1 MTKARELSELANLM
15 SASGTTAT
23 VAGTLAATTLT
34 GNGAGITGLYA
45 DSNVAS
51 YLAANA
57 ASNIAAEAVNEAK
70 LQVSNSPTNGYML
83 TAQSAATGGMTW
95 AAAPTSSTAFG
106 AVGTYIHG
114 RPANSSITYAT
125 NATASSLFAF
135 PPAYQVGGNPHYADS
150 DWSETT
156 MGLEVSMSGT
166 WRCMSGSIAYN
177 NDGTGGLWV
186 RIS

>member
-95 AAAPTSSTAFG
+95 AAAPTSSTTAG
-106 AVGTYIHG
+106 AVGTYTFG
-114 RPANSSITYAT
+114 RPENRT
-125 NATASSLFAF
+125 NYTTGDTASGIYPISHKSTSS
-135 PPAYQVGGNPHYADS
+135 PYRTQGTWNHYDRGS
-150 DWSETT
+150 QF
-156 MGLEVSMSGT
+156 SGT
-166 WRCMSGSIAYN
+166 WRAMSEAFGN
-177 NDGTGGLWV
+177 GTLSFGGLWV
-186 RIS
+186 RVS